1 MAVVAAARK
10 ELQAHGVDAT
20 VEPVYVGGGDQ
31 RQRANAQPPPV
42 PAGVR

>member
-1 MAVVAAARK
+1 MHANEACRDDGGRICQDRSAR
-10 ELQAHGVDAT
+10 DAQ
-20 VEPVYVGGGDQ
+20 PGGQ